1 MFIYV
6 YKKEVDNFIHILYH
20 RVDKIYF
27 RRKFKMNDIIKIW
40 QNVLDIIKV
49 DIIPVSFSTWIE
61 TIIPV
66 DMSVDTFSVQVPF
79 EWNVQMIKSKYA
91 SLIENALFYIT
102 KREYKLD
109 IQVANSSKPKNNP
122 LKAKTQESELHL
134 NPSYTFETF
143 VIGKSNQLAHAI
155 AKNIAQCV
163 IEDKLSDYNPMFL
176 HGGVGLGKTH
186 LMNAIC
192 HEIINNRPDAKI
204 LYTTSE
210 EFTNDLVNA
219 IKNDKNQEFRDKY
232 RTVDILLID
241 DIQFIGGKENTQEEF
256 FHTFN
261 ALYQQNKH
269 IIITSDRPP
278 KELYT
283 LEERLRTRF
292 ECSGIHDINPPD
304 FETRI
309 AILKT
314 KADKIGIVIDEEIYR
329 YIAEQITSNIREL
342 EGAIKMIKSY
352 HNLMNR
358 EINLDLAKEALKNYE
373 LATKKK
379 ITPQYIASNV
389 EKYCNLKENELLS
402 ATRSQKVAYPRQIAM
417 YIMKEI
423 TNYTVVQIG
432 EFFGKD
438 HSTITHGINKIQ
450 KDMDEDPS
458 KKKLVDNIIK
468 NIKN

>member
-1 MFIYV
+1 MEDLV
-6 YKKEVDNFIHILYH
+6 TT
-20 RVDKIYF
+20 
-27 RRKFKMNDIIKIW
+27 W
-40 QNVLDIIKV
+40 QKVLDIIQT
-49 DIIPVSFSTWIE
+49 DIMPLSFKTWIE

-66 DMSVDTFSVQVPF
+66 DMSVDKLILEVPY
-79 EWNVQMIKSKYA
+79 EYCKQMVESRYVP
-91 SLIENALFYIT
+91 LIRNALLYL
-102 KREYKLD
+102 KMREYEIEIRVKSSLSD
-109 IQVANSSKPKNNP
+109 DNNDSKPLIKQ
-122 LKAKTQESELHL
+122 KTTNIGMHL
-134 NPSYTFETF
+134 NPSYTFDTF
-143 VIGKSNQLAHAI
+143 VTGKSNQLAHAI

-163 IEDKLSDYNPMFL
+163 IDDKLSDYNPMFL

-186 LMNAIC
+186 LMHAIC
-192 HEIINNRPDAKI
+192 HEILSNRPDSKI

-210 EFTNDLVNA
+210 QFTNDLVNA
-219 IKNDKNQEFRDKY
+219 IKDDKNQEFRDKY

-261 ALYQQNKH
+261 ALYQENKH
-269 IIITSDRPP
+269 IVITSDRPP

-304 FETRI
+304 LETRT
-309 AILKT
+309 AILKK
-314 KADKIGIVIDEEIYR
+314 KADKIDIEVSDEILR

-358 EINLDLAKEALKNYE
+358 EVTLDLAKEVIKDYE
-373 LATKKK
+373 TVTKKH
-379 ITPQYIASNV
+379 ITPEYVVSNV

-402 ATRSQKVAYPRQIAM
+402 ATRSHKVSYPRQIAM

-423 TNYTVVQIG
+423 TNYSLIQIG
-432 EFFGKD
+432 DFFGRD
-438 HSTITHGINKIQ
+438 HSTIIHGINKIK
-450 KDMDEDPS
+450 KDIEEDPS
-458 KKKLVDNIIK
+458 KKNLVDNIIK